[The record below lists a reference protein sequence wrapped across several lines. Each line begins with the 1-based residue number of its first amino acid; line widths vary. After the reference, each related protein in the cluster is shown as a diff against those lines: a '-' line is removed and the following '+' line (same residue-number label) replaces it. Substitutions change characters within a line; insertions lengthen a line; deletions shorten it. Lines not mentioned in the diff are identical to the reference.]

1 MKFEAD
7 IIEFLQ
13 AGSNDFWLYFFK
25 IVTLFGSWLG
35 FALALLIVYFKK
47 KSFSYAFFLTFGCG
61 VGLNFI
67 LKNIIMRPR
76 PFVTWEGIMNLGG
89 VAGYSMP
96 SGHSCSAMII
106 AVFISY
112 LAIKYAKNRWTK
124 VCVPIIMTLYFA
136 LIALS
141 RIFLGAHYLTDV
153 IAGGCEGLIVAIIG
167 ILLYNLVMKKRKING
182 KANKIESDNN
192 K

>member
-1 MKFEAD
+1 MKFEAN

-35 FALALLIVYFKK
+35 FALALLLIYFKK
-47 KSFSYAFFLTFGCG
+47 KSFSYAFFVTFGCG
-61 VGLNFI
+61 VGINFVF
-67 LKNIIMRPR
+67 KNIIMRPR
-76 PFVTWEGIMNLGG
+76 PFVTWDTIMNLGG
-89 VAGYSMP
+89 SSGYSMP

-106 AVFISY
+106 AVFIGY
-112 LAIKYAKNRWTK
+112 MAIKYGKSKWTK

-141 RIFLGAHYLTDV
+141 RIFLGVHYLTDV

-167 ILLYNLVMKKRKING
+167 ILLYNLVMKKRKTNG
-182 KANKIESDNN
+182 KTNQTESDNN

>member
-1 MKFEAD
+1 MKFEAN

-35 FALALLIVYFKK
+35 FALALLVVYFKK
-47 KSFSYAFFLTFGCG
+47 KSFSYAFFVTFGCG
-61 VGLNFI
+61 VAINYV

-76 PFVTWEGIMNLGG
+76 PFVTWDSIMNLGG
-89 VAGYSMP
+89 ASGFSMP

-112 LAIKYAKNRWTK
+112 LAIRYAKNRWTK
-124 VCVPIIMTLYFA
+124 VCLPIIMTLYFA

-167 ILLYNLVMKKRKING
+167 ILLYNLVMKKRNANG
-182 KANKIESDNN
+182 KANKTESNNN